1 MNFRPASL
9 KVNNVHIGFHQL
21 DAAAML
27 GKGIRQRAVA
37 CCFFEVE
44 SISLVRH
51 DDGYFPARPAAA
63 ANVHFCVGVLVTAV
77 HDGIPQSL
85 AEGQFDTELFSR
97 STLRTLNQEHQAFH
111 QRGDSL
117 NFTWHPAVNFQ
128 DERRNGIFSW
138 ESR

>member
-77 HDGIPQSL
+77 HDGIPP
-85 AEGQFDTELFSR
+85 AR
-97 STLRTLNQEHQAFH
+97 PR
-111 QRGDSL
+111 RYDSL
-117 NFTWHPAVNFQ
+117 RLPLGSARGRRLAAPLRAG
-128 DERRNGIFSW
+128 ER
-138 ESR
+138 